1 MWTLF
6 GFQGCYALSPRLRR
20 WGAVVLISTLA
31 TQAWALEHSHK
42 ASPGTEL
49 VTSLRSGGYVL
60 VMRHASSPRRPP
72 DFTQANADNPEH
84 ERQLDL
90 SGRLSATAMG
100 AALRELQI
108 PVGSILASPAYRA
121 LETVRYAQ
129 FGSANTYPQLEDFG
143 ADGSMDPLD
152 PTDQRIAW
160 LRAQTLVRPASGTN
174 TIIVTH
180 LANIRAAFPQNAED
194 LADGEAL
201 IFQPDGRGSSP
212 MIRRIRIEDWQ
223 KLTAPH

>member
-1 MWTLF
+1 MRTPF
-6 GFQGCYALSPRLRR
+6 R
-20 WGAVVLISTLA
+20 ISTLETLARRALRWAFVLLFA
-31 TQAWALEHSHK
+31 TIVLEVHAAERNHN
-42 ASPGTEL
+42 ASPGSEL
-49 VTSLRSGGYVL
+49 VSQLRAGGYVI
-60 VMRHASSPRRPP
+60 VMRHASSPKRPP

-100 AALRELQI
+100 AAFRELQI
-108 PVGSILASPAYRA
+108 PVGSILSSPSYRA

-129 FGSANTYPQLEDFG
+129 FGSANTYPQLEDFDSG
-143 ADGSMDPLD
+143 VLDAADP
-152 PTDQRIAW
+152 RIAW
-160 LRAQTLVRPASGTN
+160 LRTQALVRPAAGTN

-180 LANIRAAFPQNAED
+180 LANISAAFVQNSDA

-201 IFQPDGRGSSP
+201 IFQPDGHGASP
-212 MIRRIRIEDWQ
+212 VIRRIKIEDWQ